1 MTRELEGRELAASLR
16 ADAGARAARARA
28 GGVVPSLAIVLA
40 TDDGG
45 ARWYSESIARAAG
58 NAEIACELITLPADA
73 DEELVAGTVKRLAQD
88 DAVHGILVQTPLPD
102 GVDKGRIAASIPTH
116 KDIDGMNPTSLGRL
130 VSGLDSFAPATAA
143 AVMELL
149 AHHEI
154 ELEGR
159 EVVIAGRSTV
169 VGKPLAHLCLDQNA
183 TVTICHSR
191 TRDLP
196 AITSRADV
204 FIAAVG
210 RPELF
215 TAEYVREGAMVI
227 DVGTNE
233 TADGSLVGDV
243 DAASVTGKAGG
254 LSPVPGGVG
263 SVTTAKLLL
272 NVVQAAEDH

>member
-1 MTRELEGRELAASLR
+1 M
-16 ADAGARAARARA
+16 
-28 GGVVPSLAIVLA
+28 LA

-58 NAEIACELITLPADA
+58 NAEIACELITLAADA
-73 DEELVAGTVKRLAQD
+73 DEALVAGTVSRLAQD
-88 DAVHGILVQTPLPD
+88 DAVHGILVQTPLPE
-102 GVDKGRIAASIPTH
+102 GVDKGRIAALIPTH

-130 VSGLDSFAPATAA
+130 VAGLDSFAPATAA
-143 AVMELL
+143 AVMELI

-215 TAEYVREGAMVI
+215 TAEYIRERGRSSSTSAPMRRR
-227 DVGTNE
+227 TE
-233 TADGSLVGDV
+233 AWSATSTRPPSL
-243 DAASVTGKAGG
+243 GKAGG

-272 NVVQAAEDH
+272 DVVQAAEA

>member
-1 MTRELEGRELAASLR
+1 
-16 ADAGARAARARA
+16 
-28 GGVVPSLAIVLA
+28 
-40 TDDGG
+40 
-45 ARWYSESIARAAG
+45 
-58 NAEIACELITLPADA
+58 
-73 DEELVAGTVKRLAQD
+73 
-88 DAVHGILVQTPLPD
+88 
-102 GVDKGRIAASIPTH
+102 
-116 KDIDGMNPTSLGRL
+116 MNPTSLGRL
-130 VSGLDSFAPATAA
+130 VAGLDSFAPATAA
-143 AVMELL
+143 AVVELI